1 MIPNTPNASSGHGM
15 GKLSEDKEKAK
26 SQKIDITTSHRPK
39 DRKKEIVCVIRY
51 TRQFIIR

>member
-26 SQKIDITTSHRPK
+26 SQMIDITTSHRPK
-39 DRKKEIVCVIRY
+39 DRKKRNSTCN
-51 TRQFIIR
+51 